1 MLRDA
6 VHPILHLTRFEA
18 RTARAAKDDSDA
30 SLLSAYRTDVVPLLG
45 RDAVQIVYGP
55 PPASP
60 GTTFSADGR

>member
-1 MLRDA
+1 
-6 VHPILHLTRFEA
+6 V
-18 RTARAAKDDSDA
+18 RAGRELIEQLES
-30 SLLSAYRTDVVPLLG
+30 LLG